1 MENTVI
7 LSHFRTTAAFLLKL
21 KYTGVLFARSNYGVL
36 ASLYVTFALQPRTG
50 DRYARKI
57 PASERNYVIG
67 EKRSYLRC
75 SYRE

>member
-1 MENTVI
+1 MENIAI
-7 LSHFRTTAAFLLKL
+7 LSHFRSLSPRALNTPACIVCSIKL
-21 KYTGVLFARSNYGVL
+21 WGTL
-36 ASLYVTFALQPRTG
+36 ASLYVTFALRPRTG